1 MENKKQQYFPFSAI
15 VGQDNFKL
23 ALILNLVDPLIGGVL
38 AIGDKGTGKT
48 TLIRSLTSLMGNQ
61 QKYPFVNLPIGVS
74 EDRLLGSIDL
84 EQLINAKKEVVNLG
98 LMAQAHQG
106 ILYVDEVNLLQDY
119 LTDILLDASAS
130 GNYYLEREGIS
141 RHFKSRFCLVGSMNP
156 EEGNLR
162 PQLKDRFGLSV
173 NVTTPTDVKI
183 RQKIIKQRFLFDDAP
198 IPFIDAYKSKDAT
211 IAKQITKAKEV
222 LLSIKI
228 TDEIIEYCSELAVLH
243 QVEGLRADI
252 LLVKTAR
259 AFSAYKNATEI
270 TKKDVDTI
278 ADFVLNHRS
287 LNPNQNQQNQPPE
300 SKSPENKN
308 EKPLENPSETNPSE
322 TNPSKDTSK
331 GISEEEIISFLIP
344 NNKFQKQKNSTK
356 NIQENGINSIKNSA
370 GNSIITDTK
379 KTVGQYLA
387 TDKFD
392 LKTKR
397 KSTLLKQHHIFL
409 IDSSGSMLKNQ
420 IIAYAKGSVHKIA
433 ENSKNQNTQFS
444 IISLFDGDAQLILN
458 QTAVLADV
466 EIALKNLKTG
476 GKTNLSAGFKL
487 IKRNCATIDFNHN
500 LHIITDGKLNAENNL
515 EDTVLSFQTYCKGI
529 DKTQIIDAEKGIV
542 KIGEAKE
549 LANSIHANYEILITE
564 NL

>member
-1 MENKKQQYFPFSAI
+1 MENKKQHYFPFSAI

-23 ALILNLVDPLIGGVL
+23 ALLLNLIDPLIGGVL

-48 TLIRSLTSLMGNQ
+48 TLIRSLTNLMENQ
-61 QKYPFVNLPIGVS
+61 QKQPFVNLPIGVS

-84 EQLINAKKEVVNLG
+84 EKLINAKKEVVNLG

-183 RQKIIKQRFLFDDAP
+183 RQKIIKQRFLFDDSP
-198 IPFIDAYKSKDAT
+198 IPFIDAYKSKDAV
-211 IAKQITKAKEV
+211 ISKQIIKAKEV

-228 TDEIIEYCSELAVLH
+228 TDKIIEYCSELAVLH

-259 AFSAYKNATEI
+259 AFTAYKNATEI

-287 LNPNQNQQNQPPE
+287 LNPNQNQQNPPDNSPKNKDEQPPE
-300 SKSPENKN
+300 NS
-308 EKPLENPSETNPSE
+308 SETNTS
-322 TNPSKDTSK
+322 SK
-331 GISEEEIISFLIP
+331 EEKIALLIP
-344 NNKFQKQKNSTK
+344 KNKFQKQKNSTK
-356 NIQENGINSIKNSA
+356 NTQENAVHSIKNSA
-370 GNSIITDTK
+370 GNTIITDTK

>member
-1 MENKKQQYFPFSAI
+1 MENKKQYYFPFSAI

-61 QKYPFVNLPIGVS
+61 QKYPFVNLPIGIS

-119 LTDILLDASAS
+119 LTDILLDAAAS

-141 RHFKSRFCLVGSMNP
+141 RYFESRFCLVGSMNP

-211 IAKQITKAKEV
+211 IAKQIIKAKEV

-259 AFSAYKNATEI
+259 AFVAYKNATEI

-287 LNPNQNQQNQPPE
+287 LNPNQNEQNQ
-300 SKSPENKN
+300 SPENKN
-308 EKPLENPSETNPSE
+308 QPDSENPSETNA
-322 TNPSKDTSK
+322 SK
-331 GISEEEIISFLIP
+331 EEKVAFLIP
-344 NNKFQKQKNSTK
+344 KNKFQKQKNSTK
-356 NIQENGINSIKNSA
+356 NTQENGINSIKNSA

-458 QTAVLADV
+458 QTPILADV

-487 IKRNCATIDFNHN
+487 IKRNCANIDFNHN

>member
-1 MENKKQQYFPFSAI
+1 MENKKQHYFPFSAI

-23 ALILNLVDPLIGGVL
+23 ALILNLIDPLIGGVL

-48 TLIRSLTSLMGNQ
+48 TLIRSLTNLMENQ
-61 QKYPFVNLPIGVS
+61 QKHPFVNLPIGVS

-156 EEGNLR
+156 EEGSLR

-198 IPFIDAYKSKDAT
+198 IAFIDAYKSKDAA
-211 IAKQITKAKEV
+211 ISKQIINAKEV

-259 AFSAYKNATEI
+259 AFAAYQNISEI

-287 LNPNQNQQNQPPE
+287 LNNDAPNQQNPPDN
-300 SKSPENKN
+300 SPENKD
-308 EKPLENPSETNPSE
+308 EQPPENPSETNVSKEE
-322 TNPSKDTSK
+322 T
-331 GISEEEIISFLIP
+331 ISFLMP
-344 NNKFQKQKNSTK
+344 KNKFQKQKNSTK
-356 NIQENGINSIKNSA
+356 NTQENAVHSIKNSA
-370 GNSIITDTK
+370 GNTIITDTK

-444 IISLFDGDAQLILN
+444 IISLFNGDAQLILN

-487 IKRNCATIDFNHN
+487 IKRNCANIDFNHN

-549 LANSIHANYEILITE
+549 LANNINANYEILITE

>member
-1 MENKKQQYFPFSAI
+1 MENKKQYHFPFSAI

-48 TLIRSLTSLMGNQ
+48 TLIRSLTSLMENQ
-61 QKYPFVNLPIGVS
+61 QKHPFVNLPIGVS

-119 LTDILLDASAS
+119 LTDILLDAAAS
-130 GNYYLEREGIS
+130 GSYFLEREGIS
-141 RHFKSRFCLVGSMNP
+141 RSFKSRFCLVGSMNP
-156 EEGNLR
+156 EEGSLR

-173 NVTTPTDVKI
+173 YITTPTDVKI

-198 IPFIDAYKSKDAT
+198 IAFTDAYKSKDAT
-211 IAKQITKAKEV
+211 IAKQIIKAKDV

-259 AFSAYKNATEI
+259 AFTAYQNTSEI

-287 LNPNQNQQNQPPE
+287 LNNDAPNQQNPPDN
-300 SKSPENKN
+300 SPENKD
-308 EKPLENPSETNPSE
+308 EQPPENPSETNV
-322 TNPSKDTSK
+322 SK
-331 GISEEEIISFLIP
+331 EEKVALLIP
-344 NNKFQKQKNSTK
+344 KNKFQKQKNSTK
-356 NIQENGINSIKNSA
+356 NTQENGVHSVKNSTE
-370 GNSIITDTK
+370 NITITDTK

-409 IDSSGSMLKNQ
+409 IDSSGSMLKNK

-458 QTAVLADV
+458 QTPILADV

-487 IKRNCATIDFNHN
+487 IKRNCSNIDFNHN

-549 LANSIHANYEILITE
+549 LANSINANYEILITE

>member
-1 MENKKQQYFPFSAI
+1 MENKKQHHFPFSAI

-23 ALILNLVDPLIGGVL
+23 ALILNLIDPLIGGVL

-48 TLIRSLTSLMGNQ
+48 TLIRSLTNLMENQ
-61 QKYPFVNLPIGVS
+61 QKHPFVNLPIGVS

-84 EQLINAKKEVVNLG
+84 EQLINTKKEVVNIG

-119 LTDILLDASAS
+119 LTDILLDAAAS
-130 GNYYLEREGIS
+130 GSYFLEREGIS
-141 RHFKSRFCLVGSMNP
+141 RSFKSRFCLVGSMNP
-156 EEGNLR
+156 EEGSLR

-173 NVTTPTDVKI
+173 NVTTTTDVKI

-198 IPFIDAYKSKDAT
+198 IAFIDAYKSKDAT
-211 IAKQITKAKEV
+211 IAKQIIKAKEV

-259 AFSAYKNATEI
+259 AFAAYQNISEI

-287 LNPNQNQQNQPPE
+287 LNNDAPNQQNPPDN
-300 SKSPENKN
+300 SPENKD
-308 EKPLENPSETNPSE
+308 EQPPENPSETNVSKEE
-322 TNPSKDTSK
+322 T
-331 GISEEEIISFLIP
+331 ISFLMP
-344 NNKFQKQKNSTK
+344 KNKFQKQKNSTK
-356 NIQENGINSIKNSA
+356 NTQENAVHSIKNSA
-370 GNSIITDTK
+370 GNTIITDTK

-444 IISLFDGDAQLILN
+444 IISLFNGDAQLILN

-487 IKRNCATIDFNHN
+487 IKRNCANIDFNHN

-549 LANSIHANYEILITE
+549 LANNINANYEILITE

>member
-1 MENKKQQYFPFSAI
+1 MEHKKQHYFPFSAI

-48 TLIRSLTSLMGNQ
+48 TLIRSLTNLMENQ
-61 QKYPFVNLPIGVS
+61 QKQPFVNLPTGVS

-183 RQKIIKQRFLFDDAP
+183 RQKIIKQRFLFDDSP
-198 IPFIDAYKSKDAT
+198 IPFIDAYKSKDAV
-211 IAKQITKAKEV
+211 ISKQIIKAKEV

-287 LNPNQNQQNQPPE
+287 LNPNQNQQNQA
-300 SKSPENKN
+300 PENQN
-308 EKPLENPSETNPSE
+308 EKPPENPSETNA
-322 TNPSKDTSK
+322 SK
-331 GISEEEIISFLIP
+331 EEKVAFLIP
-344 NNKFQKQKNSTK
+344 KNKFQKQKNSTK
-356 NIQENGINSIKNSA
+356 NTQENGVNSIKNSA

-458 QTAVLADV
+458 QTPILADV

-487 IKRNCATIDFNHN
+487 IKRNCANIDFNHN

-549 LANSIHANYEILITE
+549 LANNINANYEILITE

>member
-1 MENKKQQYFPFSAI
+1 MENKKQHHFPFSAI

-48 TLIRSLTSLMGNQ
+48 TLIRSLTSLMENQ
-61 QKYPFVNLPIGVS
+61 QKHPFVNLPIGVS

-119 LTDILLDASAS
+119 LTDILLDAAAS
-130 GNYYLEREGIS
+130 GSYFLEREGIS
-141 RHFKSRFCLVGSMNP
+141 RSFKSRFCLVGSMNP
-156 EEGNLR
+156 EEGSLR

-173 NVTTPTDVKI
+173 HITTPTDVKI
-183 RQKIIKQRFLFDDAP
+183 RQKIIKQRFLFDDSP
-198 IPFIDAYKSKDAT
+198 IAFIDAYKSKDAT
-211 IAKQITKAKEV
+211 IAKQIIKAKEV

-259 AFSAYKNATEI
+259 AFTAYQNTSEI

-287 LNPNQNQQNQPPE
+287 LNNDAPNQQNPPDN
-300 SKSPENKN
+300 SPENKD
-308 EKPLENPSETNPSE
+308 EQPPENPSETNV
-322 TNPSKDTSK
+322 SK
-331 GISEEEIISFLIP
+331 EEKVALLIP
-344 NNKFQKQKNSTK
+344 KNKFHKQKKSTKNTQENGVHSVKNSTG
-356 NIQENGINSIKNSA
+356 NIT
-370 GNSIITDTK
+370 ITDTK

-444 IISLFDGDAQLILN
+444 IISLFDGDAELILN
-458 QTAVLADV
+458 QTPILADV

-476 GKTNLSAGFKL
+476 GKTNLNAGFKL
-487 IKRNCATIDFNHN
+487 IKRNCSNIDFNHN

-549 LANSIHANYEILITE
+549 LANSINANYEILITE

>member
-1 MENKKQQYFPFSAI
+1 MENKKQHHFPFSAI

-23 ALILNLVDPLIGGVL
+23 ALILNLIDPLIGGVL

-48 TLIRSLTSLMGNQ
+48 TLIRSLTNLMENQ
-61 QKYPFVNLPIGVS
+61 QKQPFVNLPIGVS

-84 EQLINAKKEVVNLG
+84 EQLINTKKEVVNLG

-119 LTDILLDASAS
+119 LTDILLDAAAS

-141 RHFKSRFCLVGSMNP
+141 RYFESRFCLVGSMNP

-183 RQKIIKQRFLFDDAP
+183 RQKIIKQRFLFDDSP
-198 IPFIDAYKSKDAT
+198 IPFIDAYKSKDAV
-211 IAKQITKAKEV
+211 ISKQIIKAKEV

-287 LNPNQNQQNQPPE
+287 LNNDAPNQQNPPDN
-300 SKSPENKN
+300 SPENKD
-308 EKPLENPSETNPSE
+308 EQPPENPSETNVSKEE
-322 TNPSKDTSK
+322 T
-331 GISEEEIISFLIP
+331 ISFLMP
-344 NNKFQKQKNSTK
+344 KNKFQKQKNSTK
-356 NIQENGINSIKNSA
+356 NTQENGVNSIKNSA
-370 GNSIITDTK
+370 GNITITDTK

-397 KSTLLKQHHIFL
+397 KSTFLKQHHIFL

-444 IISLFDGDAQLILN
+444 IISLFNGDAQLILN

-476 GKTNLSAGFKL
+476 GKTNFSAGFKL
-487 IKRNCATIDFNHN
+487 IKRNCSNIDFNHN

-549 LANSIHANYEILITE
+549 LANSINANYEILITE

>member
-106 ILYVDEVNLLQDY
+106 ILYVDEVNLLHDY

-228 TDEIIEYCSELAVLH
+228 TDEIIEYCSELAVLN

-259 AFSAYKNATEI
+259 AFSAYKNTTEI

-287 LNPNQNQQNQPPE
+287 LNPNQNQQNQA
-300 SKSPENKN
+300 PENQN
-308 EKPLENPSETNPSE
+308 EKPPENPSETNTS
-322 TNPSKDTSK
+322 SK
-331 GISEEEIISFLIP
+331 EEKIAFLIP
-344 NNKFQKQKNSTK
+344 KNKFQKQKNSTK
-356 NIQENGINSIKNSA
+356 NTQENGINSIKNSA

-500 LHIITDGKLNAENNL
+500 LHIITDGKLNTENNL

-549 LANSIHANYEILITE
+549 LANNINANYEILITQ
-564 NL
+564 NN